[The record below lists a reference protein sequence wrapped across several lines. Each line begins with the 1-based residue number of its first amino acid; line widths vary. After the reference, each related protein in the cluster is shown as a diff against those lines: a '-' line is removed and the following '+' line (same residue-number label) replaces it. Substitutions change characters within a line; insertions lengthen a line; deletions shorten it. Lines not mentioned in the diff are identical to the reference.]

1 MATSRCGLPRN
12 RVAAC
17 RRRTCA
23 TSSMSSPPAARYRV
37 EKAVTEVGPGD
48 LLFAAAHT
56 VHGFEE
62 LTDDFAIWIV
72 YYGPVK

>member
-1 MATSRCGLPRN
+1 
-12 RVAAC
+12 
-17 RRRTCA
+17 
-23 TSSMSSPPAARYRV
+23 MSSPPAARYRV